1 MCDLSGTT
9 RDAVDTRLTLPGG
22 DEVVLIDTAGMSKR
36 AKVATGGESAF
47 EQLSVDRALRAV
59 SRADVVVA
67 VVDAAEGVTQQD
79 FRLTE
84 LAAAHGKAL
93 VVVANKWD
101 RADRERWPSSDAFS
115 ADVRA
120 QLRHAAWARV
130 VCTVATRGKR
140 VPEVL
145 EAALEAGRQH
155 ATRVSTATLNL
166 VVREA
171 AAWKRPPPVKGG
183 GGRSGRIYYAT
194 QAGTRPPTFVLFV
207 NDPALFPDD
216 YRRYVERAL
225 RDSIGFPGTPLR
237 LLWRGKDAGGGGAVG
252 ERAAARRASGG
263 GGRGGGGARGGGGGG
278 GRGRV
283 SR

>member
-22 DEVVLIDTAGMSKR
+22 DEVVLIDTAGMRKR

>member
-1 MCDLSGTT
+1 VCDLSGTT
-9 RDAVDTRLTLPGG
+9 RDAVDTRLTLPSGE
-22 DEVVLIDTAGMSKR
+22 EVVLIDTAGMRKR
-36 AKVATGGESAF
+36 AKVASGSEAAF

-145 EAALEAGRQH
+145 EAALEAGKQH

-183 GGRSGRIYYAT
+183 GGRSGRVYYAT
-194 QAGTRPPTFVLFV
+194 QAGTKPPTFVLFV
-207 NDPALFPDD
+207 NDPILFPDD
-216 YRRYVERAL
+216 YRRYIERAL

-237 LLWRGKDAGGGGAVG
+237 LLWRGKDNG
-252 ERAAARRASGG
+252 ERPPGGG
-263 GGRGGGGARGGGGGG
+263 GGRGGGARGGGGGG
-278 GRGRV
+278 RGGGGRGRA